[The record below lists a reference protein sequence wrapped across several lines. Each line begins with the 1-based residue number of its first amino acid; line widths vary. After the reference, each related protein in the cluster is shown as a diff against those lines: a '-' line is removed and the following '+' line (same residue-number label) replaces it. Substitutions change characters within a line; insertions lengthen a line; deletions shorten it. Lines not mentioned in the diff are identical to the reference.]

1 MDIITVLVKKNSLK
15 KKGYILTEALI
26 AFAIT
31 VMMLL
36 MLYHV
41 MLSLV
46 ILEENKREI
55 VMIRREMYENKQE
68 EN

>member
-1 MDIITVLVKKNSLK
+1 MLVKKNSLK

>member
-1 MDIITVLVKKNSLK
+1 MDIITVLVRKNSLK
-15 KKGYILTEALI
+15 RKGYILTEALI

>member
-1 MDIITVLVKKNSLK
+1 MDIITVLVRKNSLK

>member
-1 MDIITVLVKKNSLK
+1 MDIITVLVRKNSLK

-55 VMIRREMYENKQE
+55 VMIRRQMYENKQE

>member
-1 MDIITVLVKKNSLK
+1 MLVRKNSLK